1 MAILPV
7 PGTTEILKLRVAGL
21 SLMGLIAVRSRKGR
35 RVVSGG
41 RGELSLR

>member
-21 SLMGLIAVRSRKGR
+21 SLMGLIAVLSRKR
-35 RVVSGG
+35 RAVSGG
-41 RGELSLR
+41 RGELTLG